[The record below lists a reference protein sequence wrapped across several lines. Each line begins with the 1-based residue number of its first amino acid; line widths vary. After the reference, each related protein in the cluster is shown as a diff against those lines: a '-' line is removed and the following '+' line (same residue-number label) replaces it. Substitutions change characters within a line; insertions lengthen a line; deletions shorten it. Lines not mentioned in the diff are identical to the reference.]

1 MVTSFEQTRLW
12 STLAINDIAG
22 RYRGS
27 ILGPFWITLAQ
38 AAFVVGIGLVYG
50 DLMHV
55 STEKYV
61 PWMATGVT
69 LWTLISMCINEGSS
83 AFIEGAGLL
92 RQTAIPMPL
101 FVWRAIFRNVLNFG
115 HQVIVIVAVAI
126 WFGYLLKINL
136 PVFIL
141 GFILLIANVSWIAF
155 IAAIISARYRDVQQ
169 MISTILQLMFFISP
183 VIFIPGEMKN
193 GRVSWLQLN
202 PVYHMLEVT
211 RNPLLGLPV
220 HSQSLLI
227 MVLMALGGWL
237 VAFILYGAVRRRIVH
252 YL

>member
-1 MVTSFEQTRLW
+1 MVASFEQARLW
-12 STLAINDIAG
+12 SALAVNDVAS

-69 LWTLISMCINEGSS
+69 LWTFISMGINEGAGS
-83 AFIEGAGLL
+83 FIEGAGLL

-101 FVWRAIFRNVLNFG
+101 FVWRTICRNLLNFG
-115 HQVIVIVAVAI
+115 HQVIVIIGVAI

-136 PVFIL
+136 PMFIL
-141 GFILLIANVSWIAF
+141 GFALLIVNVSWIAF
-155 IAAIISARYRDVQQ
+155 IAAIVSSRYRDVQQ
-169 MISTILQLMFFISP
+169 MISSVLQLLFFVSP

-220 HSQSLLI
+220 HTQSLLI
-227 MVLMALGGWL
+227 MVLMAIGGWL